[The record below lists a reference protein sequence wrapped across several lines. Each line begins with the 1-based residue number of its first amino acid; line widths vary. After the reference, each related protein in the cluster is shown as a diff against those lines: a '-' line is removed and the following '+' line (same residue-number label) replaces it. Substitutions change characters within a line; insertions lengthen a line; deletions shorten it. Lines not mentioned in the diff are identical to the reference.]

1 MFVPSFAQK
10 IEDLTAQD
18 QYLAKFNAE
27 NRIYAKPSNYDAK
40 PWFLHLNAQK
50 SKWPRRFRELDP
62 EILHMCLYA
71 LAEPFW
77 MFCCFFCFFFAENV
91 GSLNTQ
97 ISSKKQKPKY
107 LTKKTENK
115 KYIFVRLGRGTLN
128 TCAKF
133 RGLTLKNG
141 VDIGIWRDFGFYAN
155 QPVCFARASP
165 AQMKSE
171 QAVPWGK
178 NIASCRTVCETFPGV
193 RNGLLC
199 IPIQALCCVCCPER
213 SGLFLFCQ
221 PAPWFFFFK
230 SVLMLTLV

>member
-1 MFVPSFAQK
+1 MWGLLIPK
-10 IEDLTAQD
+10 I
-18 QYLAKFNAE
+18 
-27 NRIYAKPSNYDAK
+27 S
-40 PWFLHLNAQK
+40 
-50 SKWPRRFRELDP
+50 
-62 EILHMCLYA
+62 C
-71 LAEPFW
+71 
-77 MFCCFFCFFFAENV
+77 
-91 GSLNTQ
+91 
-97 ISSKKQKPKY
+97 KKQKPKY

-193 RNGLLC
+193 RDGLLC
-199 IPIQALCCVCCPER
+199 VSIRALYCVCCLER
-213 SGLFLFCQ
+213 SGLFLLCPSVLFLFCQ
-221 PAPWFFFFK
+221 PAPWFFFFT
-230 SVLMLTLV
+230 SVLMSTLV